1 MNDHDLPELPPD
13 VAALLDEARGTPA
26 APSSE
31 RRRVAGRLAL
41 SVGLAIPGASLAGA
55 RVVAHAWLGKALGVA
70 ALLVVAGSI
79 THRALRPPTT
89 ARAPAPTARHERAHA
104 PGRPTPPRVEASPP
118 PVVPAPVEPA
128 AAALAPPPAAR
139 PAPAAAAVVVDD
151 DRSFQDEL
159 GLVERAIAAL
169 GRDDPAGASTALS
182 QHARRF
188 PRGRLS
194 PEREALRVQCA
205 AARGDREAA
214 EAGRRRFHQ
223 RYPDSV
229 LGAAVDRAVDRTP
242 PGT

>member
-1 MNDHDLPELPPD
+1 MNDQDLPDLPPD

-26 APSSE
+26 APASE

-55 RVVAHAWLGKALGVA
+55 RVVTHAWLGKALGVA
-70 ALLVVAGSI
+70 ALLVVAGGV
-79 THRALRPPTT
+79 THRALRPTT
-89 ARAPAPTARHERAHA
+89 ARAPAPTAHHERAPA
-104 PGRPTPPRVEASPP
+104 PGRPTAPRVEASPP
-118 PVVPAPVEPA
+118 PAVPAPVEPA
-128 AAALAPPPAAR
+128 AAALAPSPAAR

-169 GRDDPAGASTALS
+169 GRDDTAGASAALS

-242 PGT
+242 SGD